1 MMIGLVRIVGLLFI
15 GLFLV
20 LGVAIYQNA
29 PQEYQKIQW
38 HDLISK
44 DAVQTE
50 SLFANMNLNAIS
62 DSDPMAQEM
71 LQDILS
77 EWATAPVNELLNDQ
91 AVNISGY
98 IVPLDWSD
106 DRSLSEFLLVPYF
119 GACIHSPPPPANQ
132 IIYVKMDEPL
142 KGARSMEE
150 ISLSGKLVI
159 QRNDAA
165 AMGVSGYTILPDEIK
180 RYE

>member
-1 MMIGLVRIVGLLFI
+1 MIWLVRIVGLLFI
-15 GLFLV
+15 VLLIALGL
-20 LGVAIYQNA
+20 GIYQNT

-38 HDLISK
+38 RDLISQ
-44 DAVQTE
+44 DAIQPE
-50 SLFANMNLNAIS
+50 ALFANMNLNTIS

-71 LQDILS
+71 LQDILA
-77 EWATAPVNELLNDQ
+77 EWANAPVNELLNDQ
-91 AVNISGY
+91 SVNISGY

-106 DRSLSEFLLVPYF
+106 DRSLSKFLLVPYF

-132 IIYVKMDEPL
+132 IIYVKMDKPL

-150 ISLSGKLVI
+150 ISISGKLII

-165 AMGVSGYTILPDEIK
+165 VMGVSGYTISPDEIK

>member
-1 MMIGLVRIVGLLFI
+1 MIWLVRVVGLLFI

-20 LGVAIYQNA
+20 LGFGIHQNT

-38 HDLISK
+38 HDLISQ
-44 DAVQTE
+44 DPITPE
-50 SLFANMNLNAIS
+50 TLFVNMNLNAIS

-71 LQDILS
+71 LQDILA
-77 EWATAPVNELLNDQ
+77 EWANAPINELLNDH

-98 IVPLDWSD
+98 IVPLDWAE
-106 DRSLSEFLLVPYF
+106 DRSLNEFLLVPYF

-150 ISLSGKLVI
+150 ISISGKLVI

>member
-1 MMIGLVRIVGLLFI
+1 MIWLVRIIGSLFI
-15 GLFLV
+15 VLLIALGFGL
-20 LGVAIYQNA
+20 YQNA

-38 HDLISK
+38 HDLVSQ
-44 DAVQTE
+44 DAIQPE
-50 SLFANMNLNAIS
+50 ALFANMNLNAIS

-71 LQDILS
+71 LQDILA
-77 EWATAPVNELLNDQ
+77 EWANAPINERLNDLS
-91 AVNISGY
+91 VNISGY
-98 IVPLDWSD
+98 IVPLDWAD

-150 ISLSGKLVI
+150 ISILGKLVI

>member
-1 MMIGLVRIVGLLFI
+1 MVWLVRIVGLLFI
-15 GLFLV
+15 VLLIV
-20 LGVAIYQNA
+20 LGFGIYQNA
-29 PQEYQKIQW
+29 PREYQKLQW

-44 DAVQTE
+44 SAIQPE

-71 LQDILS
+71 LQDILA
-77 EWATAPVNELLNDQ
+77 EWANAPVNEMLNDV

-98 IVPLDWSD
+98 IVPLDWAD

-150 ISLSGKLVI
+150 VSISGKLVI

-165 AMGVSGYTILPDEIK
+165 AMGVSGYTILSDEIK

>member
-1 MMIGLVRIVGLLFI
+1 MIWLVRIVGLLFI
-15 GLFLV
+15 MLLIALGL
-20 LGVAIYQNA
+20 GIYQNI

-38 HDLISK
+38 RDLISQ
-44 DAVQTE
+44 DDIQPEA
-50 SLFANMNLNAIS
+50 LFANMNLNAIS

-71 LQDILS
+71 LQDILA
-77 EWATAPVNELLNDQ
+77 EWANAPVNERLNDLD
-91 AVNISGY
+91 VNISGY
-98 IVPLDWSD
+98 IVPLDWVD
-106 DRSLSEFLLVPYF
+106 DRSLNEFLLVPYF

-142 KGARSMEE
+142 KGVRSMEE
-150 ISLSGKLVI
+150 ISISGKLII